1 MQIKTKFNPRDN
13 VHYISL
19 EGYPS
24 QGEIKSI
31 KIDNIT
37 MHNIKS
43 PGIYYEFI
51 GKKVAIS
58 ENNVFETPQEVY
70 AELEE
75 RRIRNK

>member
-1 MQIKTKFNPRDN
+1 MELKTNFNPRDN

-43 PGIYYEFI
+43 PEIFYEFMGQKGVI
-51 GKKVAIS
+51 PEI
-58 ENNVFETPQEVY
+58 NVFETPQEVY

-75 RRIRNK
+75 RRIRNE